1 MLPTSLDLDWAEKAR
16 REEEVWEW
24 WRDDGG
30 MYVGVYVGR

>member
-1 MLPTSLDLDWAEKAR
+1 MLPTSLDLDWAEKAI

-30 MYVGVYVGR
+30 MYVGMYVGR

>member
-1 MLPTSLDLDWAEKAR
+1 MLAISSDLDGAQKAR

-30 MYVGVYVGR
+30 MYVGR